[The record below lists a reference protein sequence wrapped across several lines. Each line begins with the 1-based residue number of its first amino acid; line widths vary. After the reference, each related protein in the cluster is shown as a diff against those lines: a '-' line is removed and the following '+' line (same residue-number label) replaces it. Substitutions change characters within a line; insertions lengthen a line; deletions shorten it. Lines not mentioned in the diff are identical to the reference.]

1 MTKTL
6 KELFEEIKTEQ
17 ILKQQ
22 TIPTIISIKKWHRE
36 FQANKPHVKLVK
48 DLSKITLDCIE
59 KVMDKTNPKISND
72 SEKISSQ
79 STSYTSL
86 TYNC

>member
-6 KELFEEIKTEQ
+6 KELFEEIITEQ

-48 DLSKITLDCIE
+48 DLFENNTWLHWKSYGQDQ
-59 KVMDKTNPKISND
+59 PKD
-72 SEKISSQ
+72 
-79 STSYTSL
+79 
-86 TYNC
+86 